1 MSNEAKSYCAKYYL
15 KCLKELKKENCPPP
29 LPSPQFSLKKNRVY
43 INNSNRWKVL
53 SSLAR

>member
-29 LPSPQFSLKKNRVY
+29 PLPTIFIEKKQGVY
-43 INNSNRWKVL
+43 K
-53 SSLAR
+53 